1 MFSYYYFATIFSTF
15 FFLSNFIKSSF
26 HIIFYINLTLIVSIV
41 SLKGGLLSHT
51 DWNRHTVAIFQF
63 TISTVFLRYV
73 YWSWYMKWYI
83 YTLYI
88 TMLISFLSLFCV
100 VAFSLV
106 DHEIGFIQSVWADCI
121 SIDFLYQLG
130 IM

>member
-1 MFSYYYFATIFSTF
+1 M
-15 FFLSNFIKSSF
+15 
-26 HIIFYINLTLIVSIV
+26 
-41 SLKGGLLSHT
+41 
-51 DWNRHTVAIFQF
+51 
-63 TISTVFLRYV
+63 RYG
-73 YWSWYMKWYI
+73 I

-121 SIDFLYQLG
+121 IDFLYQLG
-130 IM
+130 IMWSCMLVVIA

>member
-1 MFSYYYFATIFSTF
+1 MIY
-15 FFLSNFIKSSF
+15 
-26 HIIFYINLTLIVSIV
+26 
-41 SLKGGLLSHT
+41 
-51 DWNRHTVAIFQF
+51 D
-63 TISTVFLRYV
+63 
-73 YWSWYMKWYI
+73 I

-100 VAFSLV
+100 VSFSLV

-121 SIDFLYQLG
+121 SIDFMCQLG